1 MFFNRLGGKK
11 REKSGEVQSLNVT
24 MNFNDSSD
32 DSPCQLELNNTS
44 LDNQNI
50 SSILNQN
57 D

>member
-50 SSILNQN
+50 SSILNKN